1 MVLPII
7 LLEDKHKMLLH
18 LSIFYD
24 YQQFFQHRIC
34 FSIQPTDYSDLWPT
48 LARSTNLFLIM
59 LFNER
64 ERERERVMMFNATF
78 NNISVISWRS
88 VLLTEQY
95 MKESDLL
102 LKFQNNKMK
111 NQKYNTVGR
120 VPKTLFNV
128 TILVWCKYFSK

>member
-1 MVLPII
+1 MR
-7 LLEDKHKMLLH
+7 E
-18 LSIFYD
+18 
-24 YQQFFQHRIC
+24 R
-34 FSIQPTDYSDLWPT
+34 
-48 LARSTNLFLIM
+48 
-59 LFNER
+59 ER

-78 NNISVISWRS
+78 NIISVISWRS